1 MRKLAILLAILLV
14 SCGLFQ
20 AKTKTE
26 ILATAPAK
34 LEVGQSWRYRY
45 ISSESSRAVKDSE
58 LIVSIEAID
67 EENVTVL
74 IAGYVKLTVGDY
86 PIASTQKIPRHVL
99 TLDYLQELRNLT
111 GAILPNVVI
120 QWQGWTPEG
129 CDSLKASSIAGADGV
144 TITAK
149 VCAQSMTMPNISA
162 EVEDLGIKIAYA
174 NVL

>member
-1 MRKLAILLAILLV
+1 MHKLSILLAILLV

-26 ILATAPAK
+26 IQATAPAR
-34 LEVGQSWRYRY
+34 LEVGQHWRYRY
-45 ISSESSRAVKDSE
+45 VSSESSRVVKDSE
-58 LIVSIEAID
+58 LVVSIEAID
-67 EENVTVL
+67 DEAVTVL

-99 TLDYLQELRNLT
+99 TLAYLQELRGMT
-111 GAILPNVVI
+111 GAILPGAVV

-129 CDSLKASSIAGADGV
+129 CDTLKASSIAGADGV
-144 TITAK
+144 VITAK
-149 VCAQSMTMPNISA
+149 VCAQSLTVPSIVA
-162 EVEDLGIKIAYA
+162 EVEDLGIKVAYA